1 MDDFFARYLAGHP
14 LIGVHARGT
23 DATSSQELRA
33 FRQGSLVLS
42 RYVAEIERLLDV
54 QPRAR
59 IFVATDEQG
68 RQVGQV
74 RVKATPEGHL
84 RALGWAGQWPERRWA
99 SQRPRRRPGTRS
111 RATT

>member
-1 MDDFFARYLAGHP
+1 MDEFFARYLAGHP

-23 DATSSQELRA
+23 DATSSQELRT

-59 IFVATDEQG
+59 IFVATDEQASL
-68 RQVGQV
+68 
-74 RVKATPEGHL
+74 AT
-84 RALGWAGQWPERRWA
+84 
-99 SQRPRRRPGTRS
+99 
-111 RATT
+111 